1 MTLYTLPFY
10 LFSLVFAV
18 YGVDQYTD
26 IEGRKQCGTMTPD
39 DSQAVYQ
46 LGIGITVVYH
56 TIEFMR
62 QLAIASTAL
71 VGVNLVGVYY
81 VLSLNVIFGVVALVI
96 GIASRLGPKG
106 AECAAAQ
113 PNRALYLILQFIP
126 LFLMII
132 QSFHILLAFRL
143 KGEEW
148 CNTTINEASDDEEE
162 EEEEGEGEEEAE
174 EKKDD

>member
-1 MTLYTLPFY
+1 M
-10 LFSLVFAV
+10 
-18 YGVDQYTD
+18 
-26 IEGRKQCGTMTPD
+26 
-39 DSQAVYQ
+39 YQ

-96 GIASRLGPKG
+96 GIASRLGPNG
-106 AECAAAQ
+106 AKCATAQ
-113 PNRALYLILQFIP
+113 PNRALYLMLQFIP
-126 LFLMII
+126 LFLMIV

-148 CNTTINEASDDEEE
+148 CNATINEASDDEEE